1 MISGPNDEDVSDVVW
16 IHKNMN
22 MDADDNMDQVSGW
35 LRIKT
40 AHCEFLQLS
49 CSSLSA
55 LLLVEAPTWSS
66 HLLVSHE
73 DGDDMDAVRGRAIW
87 WYRCWLFF
95 WQNIRW
101 TGLVNFLPHRPKIMR
116 ISWLEGGENVIMKTI
131 MVIRS
136 RMITILTIILA
147 APGNSNALLPT
158 G

>member
-1 MISGPNDEDVSDVVW
+1 
-16 IHKNMN
+16 
-22 MDADDNMDQVSGW
+22 MDADGNVDQVSGW

-40 AHCEFLQLS
+40 APCEFLQLS
-49 CSSLSA
+49 CSSWSA
-55 LLLVEAPTWSS
+55 LLLVEAHTWSS
-66 HLLVSHE
+66 HLLVLYE

-95 WQNIRW
+95 WQNIRR
-101 TGLVNFLPHRPKIMR
+101 TGLVNFLPRRPKMMTSIWCTHWQWWWCDEICATKDA
-116 ISWLEGGENVIMKTI
+116 ISGLEGDENEVMITI

-147 APGNSNALLPT
+147 APGSSNALLPT